1 MKKFLIPSAEVLDNH
16 LKNSPVDD
24 IIVKMATKFDQ
35 KCLTIRSHEAT
46 SFLVFQGILN

>member
-24 IIVKMATKFDQ
+24 SSKDGYEV
-35 KCLTIRSHEAT
+35 
-46 SFLVFQGILN
+46 